1 MISTNLEG
9 VRAVKRA
16 QGSLTDNGSYGA
28 TLGKRPKRVTSLVF
42 LDFSQLLGL
51 GERTGLNASRSY
63 LAARN
68 DLRRIRALGAS
79 TSGGGTESTT
89 ELRLQI
95 S

>member
-1 MISTNLEG
+1 MSTNLAG
-9 VRAVKRA
+9 IRAVKRA
-16 QGSLTDNGSYGA
+16 GGSLTGSGSYEA
-28 TLGKRPKRVTSLVF
+28 TLGSRPKKVTSLVF

-51 GERTGLNASRSY
+51 GERTGLDASRNY

-68 DLRRIRALGAS
+68 DLRRIRAVGAS
-79 TSGGGTESTT
+79 TSGGATESTT

>member
-1 MISTNLEG
+1 MRR
-9 VRAVKRA
+9 RASVVGWSDPRS
-16 QGSLTDNGSYGA
+16 GR
-28 TLGKRPKRVTSLVF
+28 RPGRVTSLVF

-63 LAARN
+63 LAARS